1 MSGKALL
8 FTHTN
13 FLFCSPLTGCI
24 TREEVFQLNWISVWS
39 QLKPVGKASCRLR
52 GVGWC
57 LLFLCQENGNGLF
70 PFEQPVSA
78 SHLQSSSLPVLQE
91 QQRYSW
97 VGGIDSSP
105 SSSHRKT
112 KCCSSFSPCLFHFLL
127 QTQAH
132 PWAPPQPGGCG
143 CINGCWAPIG
153 DWLKTGVL
161 YCRRGRADSEK
172 ELEFCSMKKYI
183 ISAWWLF
190 FFVLCLTNCLGKRMH
205 WKQTRYF
212 RSL

>member
-78 SHLQSSSLPVLQE
+78 SHLQSSLLPVLQE

-132 PWAPPQPGGCG
+132 PWAPPQHWGVRMHKRLLGPDRRLAEDRG
-143 CINGCWAPIG
+143 PVLQERES
-153 DWLKTGVL
+153 WLRKRTWIL
-161 YCRRGRADSEK
+161 QYEK
-172 ELEFCSMKKYI
+172 IHYFSMMIIFFCSV
-183 ISAWWLF
+183 F
-190 FFVLCLTNCLGKRMH
+190 D
-205 WKQTRYF
+205 
-212 RSL
+212 